1 MIRKSF
7 VLLALLALSAA
18 PVRAQGLEFSAG
30 VNMARLSGAGVVEAA
45 RNLGMNIGLD
55 LVIPIGPIGINIGG
69 DFAQMSSD
77 RMVASE
83 AQIVDLSYIQ
93 LPLHVRLPLVG
104 AGPLRLNVVLG
115 PTLGINTGCEITT
128 DVAGVRDCADIG
140 LGGIDARKLDW
151 SGTGGLGLSFRI
163 GGLAYA
169 GVDLLG
175 TFGLTDIED
184 SAVQDGLKNTAFKL
198 QGHFGFD
205 VF

>member
-18 PVRAQGLEFSAG
+18 PARAQGLEFSGG
-30 VNMARLSGAGVVEAA
+30 VNMAKLSGDAVADAA

-55 LVIPIGPIGINIGG
+55 LVIPVGPIGINIGG
-69 DFAQMSSD
+69 DFTQLSSD
-77 RMVASE
+77 RTVGSE

-128 DVAGVRDCADIG
+128 DLDGVRDCSDVG
-140 LGGIDARKLDW
+140 LGGIDARSLDW
-151 SGTGGLGLSFRI
+151 SGTAGLGLSFRV

-175 TFGLTDIED
+175 TFGLTDVE
-184 SAVQDGLKNTAFKL
+184 STAV
-198 QGHFGFD
+198 
-205 VF
+205 